1 MEVFYLITLED
12 LEKIRAENNFKENL
26 RKKKNHFRIIVGMA
40 TCGLTAGARE
50 VYDALIHEVNLSGL
64 KNVEIEEVGCIG
76 ECALEPI
83 VEIYN
88 SKGTRTTYCK
98 VKPEDA
104 EKIINRHVMKG
115 FVVEDLLLIK
125 HKKAGASE

>member
-1 MEVFYLITLED
+1 MITLAD
-12 LEKIRAENNFKENL
+12 LEKIRSESNFKDNL

-40 TCGLTAGARE
+40 TCGITAGAKE
-50 VYDALIHEVNLSGL
+50 VYDALVHEVNLTSL
-64 KNVEIEEVGCIG
+64 KNVEIVEVGCIG

-104 EKIINRHVMKG
+104 ERIINRHILKG
-115 FVVEDLLLIK
+115 FVVEDLLLVK
-125 HKKAGASE
+125 HKKAGNFE

>member
-1 MEVFYLITLED
+1 MITLAD
-12 LEKIRAENNFKENL
+12 LEKIRSESNFKDNL

-40 TCGLTAGARE
+40 TCGITAGAKE
-50 VYDALIHEVNLSGL
+50 VYDALVHEVNLTSL
-64 KNVEIEEVGCIG
+64 KNVEIVEVGCIG

-104 EKIINRHVMKG
+104 ERIIHRHIMKG
-115 FVVEDLLLIK
+115 FVVEDLLLVK
-125 HKKAGASE
+125 HKKAGNFE

>member
-1 MEVFYLITLED
+1 MITLED

-64 KNVEIEEVGCIG
+64 KNVEIEEVG
-76 ECALEPI
+76 
-83 VEIYN
+83 VHWRMRF
-88 SKGTRTTYCK
+88 RTNCRN
-98 VKPEDA
+98 
-104 EKIINRHVMKG
+104 I
-115 FVVEDLLLIK
+115 
-125 HKKAGASE
+125 